1 MPMSQ
6 RMLKQG
12 APWEIKQANP
22 EETEVRQENNHNKSY
37 LNDHSLKACS

>member
-12 APWEIKQANP
+12 APWEIKQASP
-22 EETEVRQENNHNKSY
+22 EETEVRQGSNYNKNY
-37 LNDHSLKACS
+37 LNDR